1 MNSFLQFMFNAESLR
16 EHVRDEWMN
25 IYDYTYIDEKI
36 IGLVEKNL
44 PNVADILRTVEK
56 RATGKATSTAALS
69 ATAGGFAAG
78 GATDQTNFGETGG
91 LSQSLGSI
99 KPGTAA
105 TDDDDR
111 PKKAP
116 TQQKPF
122 NLTKPKPKVIPP
134 PEAMPREVK
143 SNPIPKNLFKKTLA
157 EIEAEK
163 DERRKKETEV
173 IRKAYQESEKQKFPL
188 ATESRRP
195 DKFQKAKDEVLQKRE
210 EELKFDVKHARELP
224 DFSKVE
230 APVKLT
236 SAAVLREGYQLK
248 VKAE

>member
-1 MNSFLQFMFNAESLR
+1 MNSFLQFMFNGESLR

-78 GATDQTNFGETGG
+78 TAAADQTNFAETGG

-99 KPGTAA
+99 KPGTAG

-173 IRKAYQESEKQKFPL
+173 IRK
-188 ATESRRP
+188 
-195 DKFQKAKDEVLQKRE
+195 
-210 EELKFDVKHARELP
+210 
-224 DFSKVE
+224 
-230 APVKLT
+230 
-236 SAAVLREGYQLK
+236 GY
-248 VKAE
+248 